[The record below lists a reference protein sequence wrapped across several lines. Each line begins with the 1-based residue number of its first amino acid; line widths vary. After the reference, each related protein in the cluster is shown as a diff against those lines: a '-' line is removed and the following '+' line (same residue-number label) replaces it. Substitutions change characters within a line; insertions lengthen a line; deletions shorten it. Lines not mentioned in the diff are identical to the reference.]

1 MHAEEFVLIPK
12 RMFMSKQPLK
22 SEVLDN
28 PAYRAY
34 RNKAAQLTLMQRNM
48 PSSEDSV
55 ERTDGVV
62 QTEPMFT
69 EREKQV
75 DEPEKMDSI
84 SDDSEI
90 DPVVT
95 KNQKVPTQILNQ

>member
-1 MHAEEFVLIPK
+1 MMHAEEFVLIPK

-22 SEVLDN
+22 SEILDN
-28 PAYRAY
+28 TPY
-34 RNKAAQLTLMQRNM
+34 RNKAAQLTLMQRNK

-62 QTEPMFT
+62 QTEPVLT

-75 DEPEKMDSI
+75 DEPEKMDSV

-90 DPVVT
+90 DPVVAK
-95 KNQKVPTQILNQ
+95 KNRKCSRKF